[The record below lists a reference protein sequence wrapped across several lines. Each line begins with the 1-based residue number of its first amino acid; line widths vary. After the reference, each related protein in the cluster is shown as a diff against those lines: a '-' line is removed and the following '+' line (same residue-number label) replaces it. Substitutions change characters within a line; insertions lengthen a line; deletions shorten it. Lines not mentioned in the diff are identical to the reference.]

1 MSDEDIYSLNGI
13 NSQWT
18 LLELLKHHLV
28 QYVSIT
34 NITSITCRYISVIYF
49 WLTLFYFITG
59 PHVWSQFFPILTK
72 LYIITLF
79 CIPLY
84 FYFAFTSFSFSLL
97 SLSWNFM
104 VFSAHES
111 RSVPNILIQSR
122 SGYHPLLV
130 LLRLYTFSFHNVV
143 QSSVTGIQQQIFCID
158 INTYSDREK
167 TLCKF
172 NSKKTIFSKCL
183 SFYWSFL

>member
-34 NITSITCRYISVIYF
+34 NITSITCRYISVISF

-122 SGYHPLLV
+122 S
-130 LLRLYTFSFHNVV
+130 TFS
-143 QSSVTGIQQQIFCID
+143 SSSIIYIFFSQRGAIKCYR
-158 INTYSDREK
+158 NTAANF
-167 TLCKF
+167 L
-172 NSKKTIFSKCL
+172 
-183 SFYWSFL
+183 YWHKYI